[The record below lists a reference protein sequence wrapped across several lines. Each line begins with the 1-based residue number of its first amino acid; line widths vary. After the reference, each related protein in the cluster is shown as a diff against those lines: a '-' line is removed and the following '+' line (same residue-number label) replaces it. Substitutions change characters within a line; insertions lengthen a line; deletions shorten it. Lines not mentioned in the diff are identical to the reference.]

1 LNKSVEDWINEEIR
15 KGWKK
20 SKKLEEEGRI

>member
-1 LNKSVEDWINEEIR
+1 VFVVHNNPALDR

-20 SKKLEEEGRI
+20 SKTS